1 MNLVLYYNVSVP
13 SVPLFCSFC
22 SMTFENQSEL
32 ETHCKSDDHK
42 KNITSDEGHNWK
54 YRPPPRGLVS
64 EEYLI
69 CQR

>member
-1 MNLVLYYNVSVP
+1 MSEVS
-13 SVPLFCSFC
+13 
-22 SMTFENQSEL
+22 QSEL
-32 ETHCKSDDHK
+32 ETHCKRDDRK